1 MHRLLFLCRLSVA
14 LGIVGCAQA
23 SAAGAPDSDLRQE
36 FEKYYYGRGVPE
48 NQARARQYLSEAA
61 QLGFEWAILLIAQEE
76 EKSAPQK
83 ALDAYLRL
91 ARNDNCIAQVRIA
104 DAYAAGTLVP
114 KNLTQAYFW
123 NLLAKAGEWSR
134 KSNVDYDSA
143 RGIGY
148 SGDAKPCGQ
157 ADHFSADVLEI
168 KIKTH
173 MLLPAE
179 LKQAADDAAAH
190 WAKGT
195 VENLLPAPTTNAA
208 APQLDS
214 PKVAATTPPLS
225 PALNKKSPSV
235 VEIPLKEDSGIF
247 VVPVEIN
254 GAITLDFAVDS
265 GAGNVTIPSDVYYT
279 LVRTGT
285 IKDSD
290 ITGQRTVVLADG
302 SQSKLPTFTIRSL
315 RVGDKIIENV
325 NASVLPLE
333 GQLLLGQSFFGRFKS
348 WSLDNTKHVLLLN
361 P

>member
-1 MHRLLFLCRLSVA
+1 MHTHLILCRLSVA

-23 SAAGAPDSDLRQE
+23 SVAGAPDDDRRQE

-48 NQARARQYLSEAA
+48 NQAKARQFLSEAA
-61 QLGFEWAILLIAQEE
+61 QIGFEWAILLIAQEE

-83 ALDAYLRL
+83 ALDTYLRL

-173 MLLPAE
+173 RLLPAE
-179 LKQAADDAAAH
+179 LKQAAEDAATH
-190 WAKGT
+190 WTKGT
-195 VENLLPAPTTNAA
+195 VENLLPAPVATAA
-208 APQLDS
+208 ASDVAS
-214 PKVAATTPPLS
+214 PKVATTTL
-225 PALNKKSPSV
+225 PSSQV
-235 VEIPLKEDSGIF
+235 V
-247 VVPVEIN
+247 N
-254 GAITLDFAVDS
+254 
-265 GAGNVTIPSDVYYT
+265 
-279 LVRTGT
+279 
-285 IKDSD
+285 
-290 ITGQRTVVLADG
+290 
-302 SQSKLPTFTIRSL
+302 
-315 RVGDKIIENV
+315 
-325 NASVLPLE
+325 
-333 GQLLLGQSFFGRFKS
+333 
-348 WSLDNTKHVLLLN
+348 
-361 P
+361 